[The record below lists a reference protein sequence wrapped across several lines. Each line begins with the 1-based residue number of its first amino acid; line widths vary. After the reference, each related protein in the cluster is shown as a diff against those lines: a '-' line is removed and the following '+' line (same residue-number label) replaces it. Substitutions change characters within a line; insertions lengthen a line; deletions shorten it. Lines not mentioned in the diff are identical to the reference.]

1 MKKSVCFLPVLMM
14 IFLPV
19 SFLRAQ
25 QPASSSSAVPRML
38 NFSGRAADAHG
49 TVLTGVAGITFSI
62 YGQQYGG
69 APLWIETQNV
79 TADAKGNYTA
89 QLGATQA
96 QGLPLV
102 LFNTG
107 EARWLGVRV
116 NGGEEQS
123 RVMLLSVPYALKAAD
138 AETIGGLPP
147 SAFMLAAPAGTAT
160 IVTNE
165 NASSSSAATPSTSSN
180 VTTTGGT
187 INALPLWTTATN
199 IQNSAV
205 TQTLSGTTPKIS
217 IKGILAMPA
226 SGGAT
231 ATAGKS
237 SEPIYM
243 TSSAFNSGSGT
254 AVGQTFALK
263 NEPANNNTASTGAT
277 LNLLFAQGTA
287 APAETGFKIAKTGI
301 VTFAAG
307 QLFPGTGTIT
317 GMTAGTGLTGGGVA
331 GAVTLNIDTTE
342 VPQLNT
348 ANTFTG
354 NQTTNGNVTATGVVT
369 GNSFQIGS
377 NLFDSGNY
385 ALENA
390 FLGFAGNTTMT
401 GGYNTAAG
409 YSSFIDNTVG
419 VKNTGM
425 GTYALF
431 QNTTGVANTAFG
443 YSALWFSSTGSQNTA
458 IGAFALNA
466 DDMGSANTAI
476 GDSALDRNTEGNYNT
491 ATGLAAG
498 RSSRTGSNNTF
509 LGYFADVS
517 TDPVN
522 NAGAIGSNAMVGESN
537 AMVLGG
543 TGANA
548 VSVGI
553 GTPTPYNDYAMTLD
567 TTNSNGTISGG
578 VVVNAS
584 GGNLYLGMTNGTHK
598 FRVDTNGAVFSD
610 SGFSV
615 GGADF
620 AESVAVRGS
629 RAQYEPGD
637 VLEIDPTADRHLTLS
652 HHRYATLVAGIYSTK
667 PGMLASPHSIDEPII
682 KTGEVP
688 LAVVGIVPC
697 KVTTENG
704 SIARGDLLVTS
715 SRPGYA
721 MKGTDRR
728 RLVGAVVGKALEPL
742 AKGSGVIQV
751 LVTLQ

>member
-1 MKKSVCFLPVLMM
+1 MKKISLFSSGLLVILFFVSSLPG
-14 IFLPV
+14 
-19 SFLRAQ
+19 Q
-25 QPASSSSAVPRML
+25 QAGPASAAVPRMV
-38 NFSGRAADAHG
+38 NFSSRATDGHG
-49 TVLTGVAGITFSI
+49 NPLAGTAGITFSI
-62 YGQQYGG
+62 YSEQYGG
-69 APLWIETQNV
+69 APLWIETQSV

-89 QLGATQA
+89 QLGATKA
-96 QGLPLV
+96 QGLPLIV
-102 LFNTG
+102 FSTG

-116 NGGEEQS
+116 NGGEEQP

-147 SAFMLAAPAGTAT
+147 SAFMLAAPTGTAN
-160 IVTNE
+160 VGAVGD
-165 NASSSSAATPSTSSN
+165 ASPVSGASPSTSSN

-187 INALPLWTTATN
+187 VNALPLWTTATN
-199 IQNSAV
+199 VQDSAV
-205 TQTLSGTTPKIS
+205 TQTLSGKTPKIS

-237 SEPIYM
+237 SDPIYM

-254 AVGQTFALK
+254 AVGQTFVLK
-263 NEPANNNTASTGAT
+263 NEPANNNTPSPGAT

-287 APAETGFKIAKTGI
+287 SPAETGFKIGKTGV
-301 VTFAAG
+301 VTFVPG
-307 QLFPGTGTIT
+307 QSFPGTGTIT
-317 GMTAGTGLTGGGVA
+317 TVSAGTGLTGGGGA
-331 GAVTLNIDTTE
+331 GAVTLNLDTTK

-354 NQTTNGNVTATGVVT
+354 NQTTNGNVTATGIVT
-369 GNSFQIGS
+369 GSSFQIGS
-377 NLFDSGNY
+377 NLFDYGNY

-401 GGYNTAAG
+401 GGDNTAAG
-409 YSSFIDNTVG
+409 YSSLIDNTVG

-425 GTYALF
+425 GAYALF

-443 YSALWFSSTGSQNTA
+443 YSALWFSATSSQNTA
-458 IGAFALNA
+458 VGAFALNA
-466 DDMGSANTAI
+466 DDMGAANTAI
-476 GDSALDRNTEGNYNT
+476 GDSALDRNTEGNDNT
-491 ATGLAAG
+491 GLGLAAG

-509 LGYFADVS
+509 LGYFADVA
-517 TDPVN
+517 TDPVS
-522 NAGAIGSNAMVGESN
+522 NAGAIGSNALVGESN
-537 AMVLGG
+537 AMILGG
-543 TGANA
+543 TGQNA

-553 GTPTPYNDYAMTLD
+553 GTATPYTDYAMTLD
-567 TTNSNGTISGG
+567 TTVSNGTISGG

-598 FRVDTNGAVFSD
+598 FRVDTNGTVLADGGLYAS
-610 SGFSV
+610 
-615 GGADF
+615 GADF

-667 PGMLASPHSIDEPII
+667 PGLLASPHSIDDPVI
-682 KTGEVP
+682 KTSEVP

-697 KVTTENG
+697 KVTTET
-704 SIARGDLLVTS
+704 ARSHAATCW
-715 SRPGYA
+715 
-721 MKGTDRR
+721 
-728 RLVGAVVGKALEPL
+728 
-742 AKGSGVIQV
+742 
-751 LVTLQ
+751 